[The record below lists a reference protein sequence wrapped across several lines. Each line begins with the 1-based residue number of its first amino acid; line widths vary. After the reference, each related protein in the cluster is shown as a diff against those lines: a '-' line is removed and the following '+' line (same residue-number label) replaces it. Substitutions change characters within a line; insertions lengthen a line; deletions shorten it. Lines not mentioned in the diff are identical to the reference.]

1 MIMGIQSFF
10 LFFIF
15 YKQLQLGSDKAD
27 GTFQYSRFYLSA
39 QLYIFLGLKY

>member
-27 GTFQYSRFYLSA
+27 GTFNIQGFTYRLNFISFWV
-39 QLYIFLGLKY
+39 